1 MAGNCIPRRSLDD
14 NRMLVF
20 ADGTPLH
27 EDLDDASFRDEAAKR
42 RQWQAHEF
50 AKNIM
55 RPCAARLDR
64 LPADEVPRS
73 ADFWSFF
80 RSAHGDKYHTL
91 AFDKTIGGEGASLY
105 EQSLVY
111 EELGWGSSGLSLSL
125 LVSQIPFL
133 SLAHYAQPELSA
145 KYLGAYLADRQAEYI
160 GCYPVTEPAHG
171 SDLFFISN
179 PVKGGDPNERLS
191 RLKYETN
198 AYLDGSTDQWV
209 INGQKAQWITNTS
222 VATHAFV
229 LATLPTGESGGFLV
243 PLESEG
249 VHRGAALE
257 KIGQREMNQ
266 AGITFKDV
274 RVPRHCMLVSPENYR
289 TFIANTFGDAHI
301 LIGAVCVG
309 IARAAFEE
317 AVAYCKNRV
326 QGGVPLVEHQDVQR
340 RLMDIFAEIELMRA
354 YVRSL
359 ARYHSAGRRDR
370 LMHYT
375 AIVRGHVSQQ
385 SFKVCS
391 EALELFGHVG
401 FSKGVLIEKLYRD
414 ARMTT
419 MMGGSGTVAR
429 LRGAMEFLS

>member
-1 MAGNCIPRRSLDD
+1 
-14 NRMLVF
+14 MLVF

-27 EDLDDASFRDEAAKR
+27 EDLDNPGFRDETAI
-42 RQWQAHEF
+42 QLQLQAREF
-50 AKNIM
+50 AKKVM
-55 RPCAARLDR
+55 RPCAARLDC
-64 LPADEVPRS
+64 LPASEVPLS
-73 ADFWSFF
+73 TDFWSFF
-80 RSAHGDKYHTL
+80 KSAHAGKYHAL

-105 EQSLVY
+105 EQSLIY

-133 SLAHYAQPELSA
+133 TLAHYASPELNA
-145 KYLGAYLADRQAEYI
+145 KYLRPYLADRKAEYI
-160 GCYPVTEPAHG
+160 GCYPVTEPTHG

-179 PVKGGDPNERLS
+179 PVKGGEPNEKLS

-198 AYLDGSTDQWV
+198 AYLDGSTDEWV
-209 INGQKAQWITNTS
+209 LNGQKAQWITNTS

-229 LATLPTGESGGFLV
+229 LATLPTGESAGFLV
-243 PLESEG
+243 PLDMKG
-249 VHRGAALE
+249 VHRGTALE

-274 RVPRHCMLVSPENYR
+274 RIPRHCMLVSPENYR
-289 TFIANTFGDAHI
+289 TFVANTFGKAYV
-301 LIGAVCVG
+301 LIGAVSVG

-317 AVAYCKNRV
+317 VVAYCKKRV

-354 YVRSL
+354 YIRSL
-359 ARYHSAGRRDR
+359 ARYHSSGRGDQ
-370 LMHYT
+370 LIHYS
-375 AIVRGHVSQQ
+375 AIARGHVSQQ

-391 EALELFGHVG
+391 DALELFGHVG

-414 ARMTT
+414 SRMTR
-419 MMGGSGTVAR
+419 MMGGSGTVAH
-429 LRGAMEFLS
+429 LRGAMEFFS